1 MVDRLSENKVGYG
14 GGIMSHI
21 YMWVRKDLSQA
32 QQIIQACH
40 VVDSLKYI
48 RTEEVP
54 NIVLFGV
61 EKEENLYEIMDYL
74 TENEVAGEI
83 FHEPDI
89 DGHTAVATYP
99 VEADSKYLF
108 RKFSML

>member
-14 GGIMSHI
+14 GGSMSHI
-21 YMWVRKDLSQA
+21 YLWVRKDLSQA
-32 QQIIQACH
+32 QRIIQACH
-40 VVDSLKYI
+40 AVDRLQYI

-61 EKEENLYEIMDYL
+61 ENEDNLYEIMDYL
-74 TENEVAGEI
+74 TENAVAAEI

-89 DGHTAVATYP
+89 DAHTAIATYK
-99 VEADSKYLF
+99 VEEDRKYLF
-108 RKFSML
+108 RKFITL